1 MNLRIP
7 LDEHQQMEQTKENK
21 LSNYLKIEDLQIHL
35 EPSWGPLHATDT
47 ALTTEKPISCL

>member
-35 EPSWGPLHATDT
+35 KPSWGPLHATDI
-47 ALTTEKPISCL
+47 ALITEKPISCL